1 MSETA
6 HPDLDL
12 TQKTFKSLVWDNA
25 LKLGLE
31 LLFANA
37 PYLNVWIVRSIIS
50 SIAKMST
57 DWLYAALKTVADM
70 SAIPLINAQLKSRF
84 DNDSVAL
91 RIVAMKHGIDSQEFK
106 EAREEAADAFAEFF
120 RFNATLPRK

>member
-6 HPDLDL
+6 HPDLDF

-25 LKLGLE
+25 LTLGLE

-37 PYLNVWIVRSIIS
+37 PYLNIWLVRSIIT
-50 SIAKMST
+50 SIAQMSAN
-57 DWLYAALKTVADM
+57 WLYASLKLVADM
-70 SAIPLINAQLKSRF
+70 SAIPLINAQLKTRF
-84 DNDSVAL
+84 DNDSAAL
-91 RIVAMKHGIDSQEFK
+91 RIVAMKHGIDSKEFN

-120 RFNATLPRK
+120 RFNASRPRK